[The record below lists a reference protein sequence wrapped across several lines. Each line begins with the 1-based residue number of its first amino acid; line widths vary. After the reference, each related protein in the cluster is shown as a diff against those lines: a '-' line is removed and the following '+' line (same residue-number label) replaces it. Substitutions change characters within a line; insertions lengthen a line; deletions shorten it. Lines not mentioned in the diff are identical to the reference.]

1 MAVMDAPLDRD
12 LYQAD
17 KGLKNTEFVVRDGD
31 VILLD
36 AACSHS
42 VGITHFVE
50 LMKKAPTYAA
60 TLALVEEKGYSLG
73 DHKAV
78 KLRDLTEAK
87 GMRVGVISPTLL
99 PQAAEL
105 EPVLQMTLFGT
116 RKAAAAWADELLAP
130 DAASAPYRT
139 LLVHD
144 AGNLTLVLE

>member
-1 MAVMDAPLDRD
+1 MEVTSPPFGQAS
-12 LYQAD
+12 AD
-17 KGLKNTEFVVRDGD
+17 KGLKNTEFVVRDGG

-36 AACSHS
+36 AACSHG

-60 TLALVEEKGYSLG
+60 ALALVEEKGYSLG

-87 GMRVGVISPTLL
+87 GVRVGVVSPTLL

-105 EPVLQMTLFGT
+105 EPVLQMKLFGT
-116 RKAAAAWADELLAP
+116 RREAAAWADGLLAV
-130 DAASAPYRT
+130 DAAGAAYRS